1 MKTVAEIRKE
11 TYSKKWSRYGEKEIL
26 PFWIAD
32 MDFKSPEFLS
42 KCLLSRVHKN
52 YFGYTDIPKE
62 VNHRICE
69 WYKKR
74 YDCVVKPE
82 EILFSTSVLHSY
94 RVILET
100 CLSTG
105 GKIVVLT
112 PSYPPLITIAEN
124 IGVEVVE
131 IPLLHVDNSH
141 QIDFNEV
148 RKVLSED
155 PKIEALVLC
164 NPHNPVGRVWNNAEI
179 ERVKELVQA
188 RDLYLISDEI
198 HGDLVFS
205 DYSFNSV
212 LKTDKAVEK
221 LIVLS
226 SPAKTF
232 NVAGIKASYIIIINQ
247 KIKTRLAERFKING
261 LNDLDI
267 FAIETLNGLYGN
279 FEDALLWLKNLIN
292 VLEENYHY
300 LEGFFSD
307 LERAELIKSEGSYLA
322 WIKIIDSPCVDS
334 NEIRIVL
341 KERYGIDVHEGTI
354 FKEGDGQY
362 IRINFGCPLEFLIKG
377 MERFAE
383 AITDK
388 AI

>member
-1 MKTVAEIRKE
+1 M
-11 TYSKKWSRYGEKEIL
+11 
-26 PFWIAD
+26 
-32 MDFKSPEFLS
+32 
-42 KCLLSRVHKN
+42 
-52 YFGYTDIPKE
+52 
-62 VNHRICE
+62 
-69 WYKKR
+69 
-74 YDCVVKPE
+74 
-82 EILFSTSVLHSY
+82 
-94 RVILET
+94 
-100 CLSTG
+100 
-105 GKIVVLT
+105 LT

-232 NVAGIKASYIIIINQ
+232 NVAGIKASYIIIRNQ

-279 FEDALLWLKNLIN
+279 FEDALLWLK
-292 VLEENYHY
+292 
-300 LEGFFSD
+300 
-307 LERAELIKSEGSYLA
+307 
-322 WIKIIDSPCVDS
+322 
-334 NEIRIVL
+334 
-341 KERYGIDVHEGTI
+341 T
-354 FKEGDGQY
+354 
-362 IRINFGCPLEFLIKG
+362 
-377 MERFAE
+377 
-383 AITDK
+383 
-388 AI
+388 

>member
-1 MKTVAEIRKE
+1 M
-11 TYSKKWSRYGEKEIL
+11 
-26 PFWIAD
+26 
-32 MDFKSPEFLS
+32 
-42 KCLLSRVHKN
+42 
-52 YFGYTDIPKE
+52 
-62 VNHRICE
+62 
-69 WYKKR
+69 
-74 YDCVVKPE
+74 
-82 EILFSTSVLHSY
+82 
-94 RVILET
+94 
-100 CLSTG
+100 
-105 GKIVVLT
+105 LT

-232 NVAGIKASYIIIINQ
+232 NVAGIKASYIIIRNQ

-300 LEGFFSD
+300 LEGFF
-307 LERAELIKSEGSYLA
+307 L
-322 WIKIIDSPCVDS
+322 
-334 NEIRIVL
+334 
-341 KERYGIDVHEGTI
+341 T
-354 FKEGDGQY
+354 
-362 IRINFGCPLEFLIKG
+362 
-377 MERFAE
+377 
-383 AITDK
+383 
-388 AI
+388 